1 MTAVFSHNKSETLIE
16 EERAGQA
23 TNEHQHNWVKCVHGK
38 ICTVEYKE
46 SNNAI
51 SKLCASQTAE
61 TLK

>member
-46 SNNAI
+46 SRQCNQ
-51 SKLCASQTAE
+51 QTVCQPDS
-61 TLK
+61 